1 MRSRERERGQTLA
14 EFALVIPIFLLILM
28 GIFDLGRAVFAYSSI
43 TNAAREGTRL
53 GIVNQSTAK
62 ITARANGMAAAAD
75 NTAAAVVVQISRA
88 GSAPTANDCAPVQ
101 IGCNVRVEYKTVFRA
116 ITPILG
122 AIVGNITLQAES
134 VEPVE
139 YVCGVTGAL
148 ITDANACPKQP

>member
-1 MRSRERERGQTLA
+1 MRSKERGQTLA

-28 GIFDLGRAVFAYSSI
+28 GIFDMGRAVFAYSSI

-53 GIVNQSTAK
+53 GIVNQNTGK
-62 ITARANGMAAAAD
+62 ITERANQMAAAAD
-75 NTAAAVVVQISRA
+75 KAAAAVTIQISQS

-116 ITPILG
+116 ITPIVG
-122 AIVGNITLQAES
+122 ALVGNITLKAES

-148 ITDANACPKQP
+148 IVDANACPKQP